1 MTAVVDQ
8 EELNL
13 FRDNVG
19 RFVENEMLPH
29 YQQWEKDG
37 MVPRE
42 FWNRMGG
49 NYLLCVDVP
58 EEYGGI
64 GASFIHSMIVAEEI
78 SRYGCAGFC
87 GGLTV
92 HSDIVAHYILN
103 SGTEEQKQYYLPKMV
118 TGELVGAIGMTEP
131 GAGSDLQGIRT
142 RAVRDG
148 DDWVINGSKTFI
160 SNGQHCDFVVLVT
173 KTNPDVRGSK
183 GTSLFIVDKSAEGF
197 EKGTNLDKIGQH
209 SADTSELFFE
219 DVRVPD
225 SALLGPR
232 DGGFAVMMNELPRER
247 LSLATVSIAGAEGVM
262 AETVT
267 YVKERKAFGKAIA
280 EFQNTRFKMAEMET
294 DVRMGRA
301 FVNECLEKY
310 QRQELDNASASMAKL
325 STSEILGRV
334 TDGCL
339 QLHGGYGYMTEYP
352 VARAYVDARVQRIY
366 GGTSEIMKELI
377 ARDVLK

>member
-1 MTAVVDQ
+1 MADQ

-13 FRDNVG
+13 FRDNVR
-19 RFVENEMLPH
+19 RFVQNEMLPYH
-29 YQQWEKDG
+29 QQWEKDG

-42 FWNRMGG
+42 FWNRMGD
-49 NYLLCVDVP
+49 NFLLCVDVP

-92 HSDIVAHYILN
+92 HSDIVVHYILN

-173 KTNPDVRGSK
+173 KTNPDVRGSR

-219 DVRVPD
+219 DVRVPGT
-225 SALLGPR
+225 ALLGSQ

-247 LSLATVSIAGAEGVM
+247 LSLAAVSIAGAEGVM

-280 EFQNTRFKMAEMET
+280 ELQNTRFKMAEMET

-301 FVNECLEKY
+301 FVNECLERY
-310 QRQELDNASASMAKL
+310 QNQELDNASASMAKL
-325 STSEILGRV
+325 CTSEILGRV